1 MKMLSNHEKN
11 SLIELG
17 QSIESKLEEKIKR
30 SFLIHPFLPGYGL
43 EGDYE
48 YHMFNVKITFSL
60 KSLRESIE
68 TYPEYDIAQE
78 VANIFTENIS
88 KLVYSNLEKVLQ
100 SELNPFKTNN
110 AESILKFLKMNKSAY
125 LICSEA
131 DSITFEMH
139 EEFKPYELNF
149 MIPDDYPYLV
159 GEIYGIPIY
168 VNPLQEKR
176 KVIAIL
182 KPILDYG
189 IVVRKDGFSTYV
201 VQDDDVAVDY
211 EPVHLYFNI
220 QSSTED
226 HKIFILEYDRD

>member
-1 MKMLSNHEKN
+1 MLSNHEKN

-17 QSIESKLEEKIKR
+17 QSIQSKLEEKIKR
-30 SFLIHPFLPGYGL
+30 SFLINPFLPGYGL

-48 YHMFNVKITFSL
+48 YNMFNIKIAFSL

-68 TYPEYDIAQE
+68 TYPGYDITQE

-100 SELNPFKTNN
+100 NELNPFVTNN
-110 AESILKFLKMNKSAY
+110 AESILKFLKINKNAY
-125 LICSEA
+125 LICSES

-139 EEFKPYELNF
+139 DKFKPYELNY
-149 MIPDDYPYLV
+149 MIPEDYPYLV

-168 VNPLQEKR
+168 INLLQEKG
-176 KVIAIL
+176 KVAAIL

-189 IVVRKDGFSTYV
+189 IVVRKDLFSTYIL
-201 VQDDDVAVDY
+201 QDDDVVVEY
-211 EPVHLYFNI
+211 EPVNLYFNI
-220 QSSTED
+220 QSSAED
-226 HKIFILEYDRD
+226 HKLFILEYDRD